1 MARRRIAWPGA
12 GMSSASTVTR
22 TRLGVSSGARR
33 LIWTGAISRRGPP
46 APGLTTSTTKPS
58 RVITVRSPARI
69 GAATAFERTFPARAP
84 AARKVARIRKDRH
97 APPAPC
103 PERRAARLARI
114 ANPAASPTSSAQDGS
129 VFSSR

>member
-33 LIWTGAISRRGPP
+33 LIETGAISRRGPP

-58 RVITVRSPARI
+58 TVITVRSPARI
-69 GAATAFERTFPARAP
+69 GAATAYERTFPPTLPAVRKRGQHQQDRQAAP
-84 AARKVARIRKDRH
+84 
-97 APPAPC
+97 
-103 PERRAARLARI
+103 
-114 ANPAASPTSSAQDGS
+114 
-129 VFSSR
+129 